1 MKTIGKFLLLSTTRR
16 IEYLRSQLSG
26 KGFGSIEKIE
36 RAICDN
42 PSKLNDIQSAC
53 SHWKEHIMYAHRR
66 NDADGI
72 REA

>member
-16 IEYLRSQLSG
+16 IEYVRSQLSRE
-26 KGFGSIEKIE
+26 GFGSIEEIE

-42 PSKLNDIQSAC
+42 QSKLSDIQSAC
-53 SHWKEHIMYAHRR
+53 SNWKEYIIYIHRR
-66 NDADGI
+66 NDTDGV